1 MKACATMPDNSV
13 PFHRTIS
20 TVDGYIAST
29 IALGT
34 ALIFRSLWLWRSEQL
49 RFYIGFLMAA
59 VLTSA
64 MKVSLPGI
72 KGTISVGYI
81 FVLFS
86 ITRFSLSE
94 TTILAVAACL
104 AQCLWRPKQRVK
116 IVETSFTAATI
127 AGAVYLSYQI
137 YHGFGATK
145 PNEVVSILLLFLSTA
160 VYFFLSTVWI
170 AAAIGLTTR
179 RGISLVWKEAYL
191 WSLPYYLLGA
201 SILVAVEALVP
212 RIGTRWL
219 LVAVPLVYGLYR
231 TFRMYA
237 GRLED
242 ERKHAQDIVAMH
254 ERTIEVLKGSRAK
267 AEEAARLKS
276 EFLANMSHEVRT
288 PMNGIIG
295 MIDLALDTQEENERR
310 DYLETASGCAHSLL
324 RVLNDVLDFSKME
337 AGKLDIELAPFSV
350 RDLLQ
355 DIEKSLEPA
364 AREQGLR
371 TVWEVDPM
379 VPAAV
384 IGDAVRLRQVLVN
397 LVGNAI
403 KFTPRGQVTVNVHLD
418 STTGGGIQLRF
429 RVADTGIGIPNDQ
442 QQRIFQ
448 PFIQADGSSTR
459 TYGGTG
465 LGLAITSQLVELMG
479 GRVWL
484 ESEVGRGSTFH
495 FTIAV
500 ELAPAS
506 VLSDGV
512 SSSVS
517 HILDSKTALDP
528 VPPELSESAT
538 QPLFAGPDAKR
549 KNARFEEASR

>member
-1 MKACATMPDNSV
+1 MSISPV
-13 PFHRTIS
+13 PSHSRNFA
-20 TVDGYIAST
+20 VDAYIAAT
-29 IALGT
+29 IAVGT
-34 ALIFRSLWLWRSEQL
+34 GLIFRSLWLWRSDHPWL
-49 RFYIGFLMAA
+49 YAGFLTAA
-59 VLTSA
+59 LLTSA

-86 ITRFSLSE
+86 LTRFSLPE
-94 TTILAVAACL
+94 TTVLAVTACL
-104 AQCLWRPKQRVK
+104 AQCLWKPKQKVK
-116 IVETSFTAATI
+116 IIEISFTVATI
-127 AGAVYLSYQI
+127 AGAVYLSYQL
-137 YHGFGATK
+137 YHGFGGAK
-145 PNEVVSILLLFLSTA
+145 PSEVVSILLLFLATA

-201 SILVAVEALVP
+201 SILVVVEALAP
-212 RIGTRWL
+212 RIGTQWL

-231 TFRMYA
+231 TFRMYV

-295 MIDLALDTQEENERR
+295 MIDLALDTDEENERR
-310 DYLETASGCAHSLL
+310 DYLETASVCAHSLL
-324 RVLNDVLDFSKME
+324 RVLNDVLDYSKME
-337 AGKLDIELAPFSV
+337 AGKLSIEVAPFSV
-350 RDLLQ
+350 REFLRE
-355 DIEKSLEPA
+355 IEKSLVPA

-371 TVWEVDPM
+371 MAWEVDPA

-384 IGDAVRLRQVLVN
+384 IADAVRLRQVLVN

-403 KFTPRGQVTVNVHLD
+403 KFTPRGQVAIYVHLE
-418 STTGGGIQLRF
+418 SITAGATQLRF
-429 RVADTGIGIPNDQ
+429 SVADTGIGIPKDQ
-442 QQRIFQ
+442 QERIFQ

-459 TYGGTG
+459 AYGGTG
-465 LGLAITSQLVELMG
+465 LGLAITAQLVELMG

-495 FTIAV
+495 LTIAV
-500 ELAPAS
+500 ELVPAS
-506 VLSDGV
+506 VLSDGAGSRV
-512 SSSVS
+512 RHSS
-517 HILDSKTALDP
+517 DSAPALDTMS
-528 VPPELSESAT
+528 PELREGAAPRPS
-538 QPLFAGPDAKR
+538 QPGLLHSLS
-549 KNARFEEASR
+549 NLIS

>member
-1 MKACATMPDNSV
+1 MMNARPTMSPSPAPSHSRN
-13 PFHRTIS
+13 FL
-20 TVDGYIAST
+20 VDAYIAAT

-34 ALIFRSLWLWRSEQL
+34 GLIFRSLWLWRSDHPWL
-49 RFYIGFLMAA
+49 YTGFLTAA
-59 VLTSA
+59 LLTSA

-86 ITRFSLSE
+86 LTRFSLPE
-94 TTILAVAACL
+94 TTVLAVAACL
-104 AQCLWRPKQRVK
+104 AQCLWKPKQKVK
-116 IVETSFTAATI
+116 IIEISFTVATI
-127 AGAVYLSYQI
+127 AGAVYLSYEL
-137 YHGFGATK
+137 YHGFGGTK
-145 PNEVVSILLLFLSTA
+145 PSEAGSILLLFLATA

-170 AAAIGLTTR
+170 ASAIGLTTH

-201 SILVAVEALVP
+201 SILVVVEALAP
-212 RIGTRWL
+212 RIGTQWL
-219 LVAVPLVYGLYR
+219 LVAVPLIYGLYR
-231 TFRMYA
+231 TFRMYV

-295 MIDLALDTQEENERR
+295 MIDLALDTDEENERR
-310 DYLETASGCAHSLL
+310 DYLETASACAHSLL
-324 RVLNDVLDFSKME
+324 RVLNDVLDYSKME
-337 AGKLDIELAPFSV
+337 AGKLAIEVAPFSV
-350 RDLLQ
+350 REFLRE
-355 DIEKSLEPA
+355 IEKSLEPA

-371 TVWEVDPM
+371 MACEVDPA

-384 IGDAVRLRQVLVN
+384 VGDAVRLRQVLVN

-403 KFTPRGQVTVNVHLD
+403 KFTPRGQVAINVHLD
-418 STTGGGIQLRF
+418 STTGGSPQLRF
-429 RVADTGIGIPNDQ
+429 SVADTGIGIPKDQ
-442 QQRIFQ
+442 QERIFQ

-465 LGLAITSQLVELMG
+465 LGLAITAQLVELMG

-495 FTIAV
+495 LTIAV
-500 ELAPAS
+500 ELVPAS
-506 VLSDGV
+506 VLSDGAG
-512 SSSVS
+512 SSVS
-517 HILDSKTALDP
+517 QIGDSAPALDMMS
-528 VPPELSESAT
+528 PELSERAAPRPS
-538 QPLFAGPDAKR
+538 QPGLLHSLS
-549 KNARFEEASR
+549 NLIS